1 MATYKLK
8 MLLLGAAAVGKT
20 SLIQNFIKGKFQKE
34 YKMTIGTD
42 IFTKD
47 VVVNIEGEEIPVT
60 LSIWDIAGQERFSFF
75 RTSFYKGASGAMM
88 CFDLTRYET
97 FNPGI
102 VNWLK
107 ELWGFTGK
115 IPIVIIGN
123 KNDLQKYRAVRDNDA
138 EKFAKKIPC
147 KYIETSAKT
156 GDHVEDAFYS
166 IALEMVKLM
175 REKDKAVQ

>member
-20 SLIQNFIKGKFQKE
+20 SLIQNFIKGKFEKD

-47 VVVNIEGEEIPVT
+47 VIVNYNNEEVPVT

-75 RTSFYKGASGAMM
+75 RTSFYKGATGAMIV
-88 CFDLTRYET
+88 FDLTRYDT

-102 VNWLK
+102 VKWLK
-107 ELWGFTGK
+107 ELWGESGR
-115 IPIVIIGN
+115 IPVVILGN
-123 KNDLQKYRAVRDNDA
+123 KNDLKKYRAVKGEDVD
-138 EKFAKKIPC
+138 KFAKKIRC
-147 KYIETSAKT
+147 NFLETSAKS
-156 GDHVEDAFYS
+156 GDYVEESFNY
-166 IALEMVKLM
+166 IAKEMIKIM
-175 REKDKAVQ
+175 KQKENMS

>member
-1 MATYKLK
+1 MSTYKLK
-8 MLLLGAAAVGKT
+8 LLLLGAAAVGKT

-47 VVVNIEGEEIPVT
+47 VVVNHNNENIPVT

-75 RTSFYKGASGAMM
+75 RTSFYKGASGAMIT
-88 CFDLTRYET
+88 FDLTRYET

-107 ELWGFTGK
+107 ELWSHTGR
-115 IPIVIIGN
+115 IPVAILGN
-123 KNDLQKYRAVRDNDA
+123 KNDLEKYRAVRQGDA
-138 EKFAKKIPC
+138 DKFAGKIPC
-147 KYIETSAKT
+147 YYMETSAKT
-156 GDHVEDAFYS
+156 GDHVEEAFNI
-166 IALEMVKLM
+166 IATEMVKKM
-175 REKDKAVQ
+175 KQKEAESA

>member
-1 MATYKLK
+1 

-20 SLIQNFIKGKFQKE
+20 SLIQNFIKGKFEKE

-47 VVVNIEGEEIPVT
+47 LIVDLNGEQIPVT

-75 RTSFYKGASGAMM
+75 RTSFYKGAVGAMIV
-88 CFDLTRYET
+88 FDLTRYET

-107 ELWGFTGK
+107 ELWGFTGR
-115 IPIVIIGN
+115 IPIIILGN
-123 KNDLQKYRAVRDNDA
+123 KSDLDKYRAVRTEDVN
-138 EKFAKKIPC
+138 KFAQKVPC
-147 KYIETSAKT
+147 EFLETSAKT
-156 GDHVEDAFYS
+156 SVNVESSFYTL
-166 IALEMVKLM
+166 ATEMIKIM
-175 REKDKAVQ
+175 KQKEANG